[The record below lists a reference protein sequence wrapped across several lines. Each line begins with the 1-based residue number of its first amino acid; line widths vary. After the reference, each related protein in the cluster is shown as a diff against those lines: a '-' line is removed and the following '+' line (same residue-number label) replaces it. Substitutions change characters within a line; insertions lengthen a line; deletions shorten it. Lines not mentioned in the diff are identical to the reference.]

1 MKETCYVFWFALPV
15 HVRVVIFYD
24 LLITALFLMAQ
35 TNKHNFLFLFLA
47 I

>member
-15 HVRVVIFYD
+15 HVVIFYD

-35 TNKHNFLFLFLA
+35 TNKDNFLFLFLA